1 MPNFKDTCM
10 EYVGEGEIIYDDNK
24 IPIKFKCQQLWDGQI
39 LGNIE
44 SSEKEFLYNLFNG
57 FLPFKISGLT
67 NNGLSISIE
76 STYLTRYTI
85 VGSNNIKFIA
95 SKVKVKKREITSNDS
110 EIIIIFGITNFK
122 SFRTR
127 VNTNIGELVF
137 KNYSGYKDIVEDIN
151 FYKKACITGEAS
163 LTFKPEIKAN
173 SAKEYMKLAQKEI
186 NKVLHLTSFSQGIY
200 QTCKFVEVSEKI
212 GDGNYEKIYFLHL
225 ETKDKNMGFRDVT
238 PFFDLTNYLSV
249 TYPNYTDEM
258 EKETGIQLA
267 IEWYLEALASN
278 VVESSYIMAFV
289 CLELLVDR
297 YEAISGDQIL
307 DETVFNDLHKEL
319 KRTSKSFLNNKG
331 VDAQKRSQIYEKLFG
346 LNRFTFKEQ
355 FYKLLKYYKIGYTD
369 IFQDLSE
376 PIKIRDKLV
385 HSGIIYTDF
394 DLASNYH
401 KLMVMN
407 QRIIL
412 SILNYD
418 NQSFID
424 WLDNHKSKK
433 FNRDP
438 KEENKNL

>member
-1 MPNFKDTCM
+1 MPKFKDTYM
-10 EYVGEGEIIYDDNK
+10 EYVGEGEMIYDDNK
-24 IPIKFKCQQLWDGQI
+24 IPIKFKCQQLLDGQI

-44 SSEKEFLYNLFNG
+44 SSEKEFLYNSINV

-76 STYLTRYTI
+76 SIYL
-85 VGSNNIKFIA
+85 GSMKFIA
-95 SKVKVKKREITSNDS
+95 SKVKVKKGEITSNDS

-122 SFRTR
+122 SFRT
-127 VNTNIGELVF
+127 VINTNIGELVF
-137 KNYSGYKDIVEDIN
+137 KNFRGYKNIVEDID

-186 NKVLHLTSFSQGIY
+186 NRVLYLTSFSQGIY
-200 QTCKFVEVSEKI
+200 QTYKSIEVFEKI
-212 GDGNYEKIYFLHL
+212 GDGNYEKIYFLYL
-225 ETKDKNMGFRDVT
+225 ETKDKNMGFRDIT
-238 PFFDLTNYLSV
+238 HFYDLTNYLSV

-278 VVESSYIMAFV
+278 VVESSYIMAFI

-297 YEAISGDQIL
+297 YEAISGDKIL
-307 DETVFNDLHKEL
+307 DETVFKDLHKEL
-319 KRTSKSFLNNKG
+319 KKTSKSFFNNEG
-331 VDAQKRSQIYEKLFG
+331 IDAQKRRQIYENLIG

-355 FYKLLKYYKIGYTD
+355 FYNILKYYKIGYTD

-376 PIKIRDKLV
+376 PIKIRNKLV
-385 HSGIIYTDF
+385 HSGIIDIDF
-394 DLASNYH
+394 DLTSNYN

-438 KEENKNL
+438 KEENKNF